1 LFSFKDPKTGQVKE
15 TAVCALGSQDNGI
28 SVWWTGSARAVTGAQ
43 QIFTHSVLDLAWTK
57 DGLGLFG
64 CSYDGTVVFMEFD
77 STDFG
82 TLLSENE
89 QKKKLMK
96 YGSRKTRRIIPESVA
111 IVQLEEQLN
120 ARPTEEVLLDR
131 MDDGIATKVGFSNQE
146 NQNPSAQAKSQNVM
160 PRNDA
165 TPVKAKH
172 MEVNVLE
179 RQTETVT
186 KDGKKRIR
194 PVLLSSY
201 IILT

>member
-1 LFSFKDPKTGQVKE
+1 
-15 TAVCALGSQDNGI
+15 
-28 SVWWTGSARAVTGAQ
+28 VWWTGSARAVTGAQ
-43 QIFTHSVLDLAWTK
+43 QIFTHSVLDLAWTR

-64 CSYDGTVVFMEFD
+64 CSYDGTVVFMEFE

-111 IVQLEEQLN
+111 IMDLEEQLN
-120 ARPTEEVLLDR
+120 SRPTEEVLLDR

-146 NQNPSAQAKSQNVM
+146 NQNPTNSNGQTRIL

-172 MEVNVLE
+172 VQVNVLE
-179 RQTETVT
+179 KQTETVT

-194 PVLLSSY
+194 PVLLSS
-201 IILT
+201 